1 MERYRLVEKA
11 TMQCLIKTTARKYRD
26 MQAISRYNDE
36 SSSISYGMLERK
48 ANAVAAFLRTKGC
61 RPHDN
66 IMILG
71 ESCPGW
77 AVAYFGITCAGMTAV
92 TVLPNFANED
102 VSKIAAHS
110 ESKFIFVSEPNVP
123 KVANL
128 GIPFTLIDTLVS
140 DADSFGNKAGGK
152 AGVKA
157 EDKARGKAGDKAGEC
172 PEPEVAEDDVASI
185 IYTSGTTGDPKG
197 VMLTHRNLI
206 WNADAC
212 STPFIHLRK
221 GWKLLSILPLAHV
234 YEFTIGLILP
244 LLCGC
249 HIVYFGRPLAVSP
262 LMSAFKSVRPRIVL
276 SVPMLIEKIYAKAV
290 EPQINDNPKIKRM
303 LKLPLVN
310 RLVYSAIRRKL
321 IASLGGRLV
330 FFGIG
335 GAALDKQV
343 EEFLFKAHFPYALG
357 YGMTETSPFIAGCGP
372 KDHKLGTLG
381 KPLKG
386 LEVKFDSETGELIT
400 RSPAVMKGYYKNP
413 RLTAEVLSDD
423 GWLKTG
429 DTGYLDGD
437 RIVLNGRIKEMILTA
452 SGENIFPEAIESIF
466 NRERFVQESLIIPR
480 NGGLLALIK
489 LDMES
494 FAQNM
499 KLSLEDAREQAIA
512 YIQKLREEVNKK
524 LPLTSRVSSA
534 EIQDTP
540 FERTPTMKI
549 KRLAVI
555 KQRK

>member
-1 MERYRLVEKA
+1 MGRYRLVEKA
-11 TMQCLIKTTARKYRD
+11 TMQCLIKTIAGKYRD

-36 SSSISYGMLERK
+36 SSSITYIMLERK
-48 ANAVAAFLRTKGC
+48 ANSVAAFLRSKGC
-61 RPHDN
+61 KRHDN

-92 TVLPNFANED
+92 TVLPNFAKED
-102 VSKIAAHS
+102 VRKIADHS
-110 ESKFIFVSEPNVP
+110 ESRFIFATEVNIH
-123 KVANL
+123 KVADL
-128 GIPFTLIDTLVS
+128 GLPFATLDTLVS
-140 DADSFGNKAGGK
+140 DVTPFDDKT
-152 AGVKA
+152 
-157 EDKARGKAGDKAGEC
+157 EDKTGEC
-172 PEPEVAEDDVASI
+172 PQTAVNEDDVASI

-206 WNADAC
+206 WNADTC
-212 STPFIHLRK
+212 STPFLHIRK

-234 YEFTIGLILP
+234 YEFTIGLLLP
-244 LLCGC
+244 LMCGC

-290 EPQINDNPKIKRM
+290 EPQITGNPKIKRM

-321 IASLGGRLV
+321 IASLGGKVV

-357 YGMTETSPFIAGCGP
+357 YGMTETSPLIAGCGP

-381 KPLKG
+381 RPIKG
-386 LEVKFDSETGELIT
+386 LEVKFDAETGELVT

-423 GWLKTG
+423 GWLRTG
-429 DTGYLDGD
+429 DTGFLKGD

-499 KLSLEDAREQAIA
+499 KLNLEDAREQAIA

-555 KQRK
+555 KQRE

>member
-1 MERYRLVEKA
+1 MGRYRLVEKA
-11 TMQCLIKTTARKYRD
+11 TMQCLIKTAARKYRD

-36 SSSISYGMLERK
+36 SSSISYSMLERK
-48 ANAVAAFLRTKGC
+48 ANAVAAFLRSKGC
-61 RPHDN
+61 KPHDN

-92 TVLPNFANED
+92 TVLPNFANAD
-102 VSKIAAHS
+102 VGKIAAHS

-123 KVANL
+123 KVADL
-128 GIPFTLIDTLVS
+128 GIPFTLIDTLAD
-140 DADSFGNKAGGK
+140 DAGSFED
-152 AGVKA
+152 KA
-157 EDKARGKAGDKAGEC
+157 EDKGFCKCFGCGKGGEC
-172 PEPEVAEDDVASI
+172 TQAVVNEDDVASI
-185 IYTSGTTGDPKG
+185 IYTSGTTGEPKG

-206 WNADAC
+206 WNADTC
-212 STPFIHLRK
+212 STPFLHIRK

-234 YEFTIGLILP
+234 YEFTIGLLLP
-244 LLCGC
+244 LMCGC

-276 SVPMLIEKIYAKAV
+276 SVPMLMEKIYAKAV
-290 EPQINDNPKIKRM
+290 EPQITGNPKIKRM

-321 IASLGGRLV
+321 IASLGGKVV

-357 YGMTETSPFIAGCGP
+357 YGMTETSPLIAGCGP
-372 KDHKLGTLG
+372 KDHKLGTIG
-381 KPLKG
+381 RPLKG
-386 LEVKFDSETGELIT
+386 LEVKFDAETGELVT

-429 DTGYLDGD
+429 DTGFLKGD

-499 KLSLEDAREQAIA
+499 KLNLEDAGEQAIA

-555 KQRK
+555 KQRE

>member
-1 MERYRLVEKA
+1 MGRYRLVEKA
-11 TMQCLIKTTARKYRD
+11 TMQCLIKTIAGKYRD

-36 SSSISYGMLERK
+36 SSPITYGMLERK
-48 ANAVAAFLRTKGC
+48 ANAVSSFLRDKGC
-61 RPHDN
+61 RPHDH

-92 TVLPNFANED
+92 AVLPNFAKED

-110 ESKFIFVSEPNVP
+110 ESKFIFVSEANIH
-123 KVANL
+123 KVADL
-128 GIPFTLIDTLVS
+128 GLPFATLDTLAGC
-140 DADSFGNKAGGK
+140 ADSF
-152 AGVKA
+152 
-157 EDKARGKAGDKAGEC
+157 EDKAGDKAGEC
-172 PEPEVAEDDVASI
+172 PQTAVNEDDVASI

-206 WNADAC
+206 WNADTC
-212 STPFIHLRK
+212 STPFLHIRK

-234 YEFTIGLILP
+234 YEFTIGLLLP
-244 LLCGC
+244 LMCGC
-249 HIVYFGRPLAVSP
+249 HIVYFGRPLAVSQ

-290 EPQINDNPKIKRM
+290 EPQINGNPRIKRM
-303 LKLPLVN
+303 LKIPLLN
-310 RLVYSAIRRKL
+310 RIIYSSIRRKL
-321 IASLGGRLV
+321 IASLGGKVV

-372 KDHKLGTLG
+372 KDHKLGTVG

-386 LEVKFDSETGELIT
+386 LEVKFDAETGELIT

-413 RLTAEVLSDD
+413 QLTAEVLSDD
-423 GWLKTG
+423 GWMKTG
-429 DTGYLDGD
+429 DTGFLKGN

-466 NRERFVQESLIIPR
+466 NKERFVQESLIIPQ

-499 KLSLEDAREQAIA
+499 KLNLEDAREQAIA

-555 KQRK
+555 KQRE